1 MARLGFSEQGWIK
14 GPWTPEEDKL
24 LSRYVSQ
31 YGEGRW
37 SSVARSSG
45 LNRSGKSCRLRW
57 VNYLRP
63 GLKRGHITPQEEGII
78 IELHALWGNKW
89 STIARYLPG
98 RTDNE
103 IKNYWRTHFKKTGKP
118 CEKQEKKKN
127 QMQKQH
133 MEEGQN
139 GGNKGD
145 SMNDPQGNKQDT
157 VITYPTVVVDNQ
169 FLPTMYQDITSCSDI
184 IAIDDYLWGGGLWN
198 LDTTTVDSTGA
209 QQHNTERQK
218 LNSMTRHTGEL
229 LTHGMVVDKYGTQF
243 WKSSV
248 YILLMIYV
256 AGLLQMFNVKIKKLV
271 ADG

>member
-24 LSRYVSQ
+24 LTRYVSQ

-63 GLKRGHITPQEEGII
+63 GLKRGHLTPQEEGII

-103 IKNYWRTHFKKTGKP
+103 IKNYWRTHFKKAGKP

-127 QMQKQH
+127 LSQKQH
-133 MEEGQN
+133 IEEGQN
-139 GGNKGD
+139 SGNEGD
-145 SMNDPQGNKQDT
+145 SMNDPQGNKQET

-198 LDTTTVDSTGA
+198 FDV
-209 QQHNTERQK
+209 
-218 LNSMTRHTGEL
+218 
-229 LTHGMVVDKYGTQF
+229 
-243 WKSSV
+243 
-248 YILLMIYV
+248 
-256 AGLLQMFNVKIKKLV
+256 
-271 ADG
+271 